1 MPDLLP
7 SLLTAQ
13 LPVLALCMMRPLGM
27 MLLLPLFKGGAMG
40 SALIR
45 NSLILMFAL
54 PAVPAMG
61 DMQPILQQA
70 DIGLYVSIFSKEIMV
85 GALLGFCAA
94 IPFWAIDMAGFVID
108 TMRGA
113 SMSTVLN
120 PLMGLQ
126 SSIYGM
132 LFTQVLTVLF
142 LVSGGVNLLLT
153 ALYQSYQQ
161 LPPGFMVNLT
171 PALRVF
177 IAHEWQ
183 LMCQLCL
190 SFAMPAMV
198 IMILVDV
205 ALGLVNRSAQQ
216 LNVFFLSMPI
226 KSALV
231 LLLLI
236 YSLQF
241 ALSHYLQTISGVEQ
255 HVELLFGLLAGNT

>member
-1 MPDLLP
+1 MISQLP
-7 SLLTAQ
+7 AELTTQ

-45 NSLILMFAL
+45 NSLILLFAL
-54 PAVPAMG
+54 PTVSIMDG
-61 DMQPILQQA
+61 MQSIILQA
-70 DIGLYVSIFSKEIMV
+70 DMWSVFSLFGKEILV
-85 GALLGFCAA
+85 GFLLGFCAA

-132 LFTQVLTVLF
+132 LFTQLLTVLF
-142 LVSGGVNLLLT
+142 LVSGGFNHLL
-153 ALYQSYQQ
+153 AAMYQSYNQ
-161 LPPGFMVNLT
+161 LPPGFDLNFTQPL
-171 PALRVF
+171 LVF
-177 IAHEWQ
+177 ISHEWQ

-241 ALSHYLQTISGVEQ
+241 ALSHYLERISGIEQ
-255 HVELLFGLLAGNT
+255 QISILFGLLSSH

>member
-1 MPDLLP
+1 MEI
-7 SLLTAQ
+7 TAQ
-13 LPVLALCMMRPLGM
+13 LPVLALSMMRPLGM

-45 NSLILMFAL
+45 NSLVLLFAL
-54 PAVPAMG
+54 PTLHAMA
-61 DMQPILQQA
+61 DMQEVILQA
-70 DIGLYVSIFSKEIMV
+70 DILGVVNLYGKEILV
-85 GALLGFCAA
+85 GFLLGFCAA

-142 LVSGGVNLLLT
+142 LVSGGFNHLLT
-153 ALYQSYQQ
+153 AMYQSYNE
-161 LPPGFMVNLT
+161 LPPGFELNLSQQLLT
-171 PALRVF
+171 F
-177 IAHEWQ
+177 FNQEWL

-241 ALSHYLQTISGVEQ
+241 ALSHYLERITGVEQ
-255 HVELLFGLLAGNT
+255 QVGTLFRLLSGH

>member
-1 MPDLLP
+1 MI
-7 SLLTAQ
+7 SQ
-13 LPVLALCMMRPLGM
+13 LPVELTSQLPVVALCMMRPLGM

-45 NSLILMFAL
+45 NSLILLFAL
-54 PAVPAMG
+54 PTVPIMD
-61 DMQPILQQA
+61 DMQQVILQA
-70 DIGLYVSIFSKEIMV
+70 DMWQLFTLFGKEILV
-85 GALLGFCAA
+85 GFLLGFCAA

-132 LFTQVLTVLF
+132 LFTQLLSVLF
-142 LVSGGVNLLLT
+142 LVSGGFNHLLI
-153 ALYQSYQQ
+153 AMYESYNQ
-161 LPPGFMVNLT
+161 LPPGFELKLT
-171 PALRVF
+171 QSLLVF
-177 IAHEWQ
+177 IGDEWQ

-241 ALSHYLQTISGVEQ
+241 ALSHYLERISGVGQ
-255 HVELLFGLLAGNT
+255 QIDILFGLLSNH

>member
-1 MPDLLP
+1 MTTLLP
-7 SLLTAQ
+7 NLLTVQ

-54 PAVPAMG
+54 PTVLAM
-61 DMQPILQQA
+61 DEMQPILQQA
-70 DIGLYVSIFSKEIMV
+70 DTWMLISLFGKEMIV
-85 GALLGFCAA
+85 GVLLGFCAA

-142 LVSGGVNLLLT
+142 LVSGGFNFLLT

-161 LPPGFMVNLT
+161 LPPGFNLT
-171 PALRVF
+171 LAQPLMVF

-255 HVELLFGLLAGNT
+255 HVDMLFGLLAGH

>member
-1 MPDLLP
+1 MLNPLP
-7 SLLTAQ
+7 IEITAQ

-45 NSLILMFAL
+45 NSLILLFAL
-54 PAVPAMG
+54 PTVPAMD
-61 DMQPILQQA
+61 DMQQVILQA
-70 DIGLYVSIFSKEIMV
+70 DTWSLFSLYGKEVVV
-85 GALLGFCAA
+85 GFLLGFCAA

-142 LVSGGVNLLLT
+142 LVSGGFNHLLS
-153 ALYQSYQQ
+153 AMYQSYNQ
-161 LPPGFMVNLT
+161 LPPGFDLSLT
-171 PALRVF
+171 QPLLVF
-177 IAHEWQ
+177 IGHEWQ

-241 ALSHYLQTISGVEQ
+241 ALAHYLERITGVEQ
-255 HVELLFGLLAGNT
+255 QTGILFGLLSGH